1 MSESF
6 DSTPEGA
13 PRNLSRRRILKFLT
27 FIGAAGMAEGGESK
41 RETENALMVMEQ
53 LQSLV
58 SPSSNFCTV
67 GKQFLLDS
75 AGIDDVF
82 GGVLNW
88 VNFKIDR
95 EKNTYS
101 FLTLEQLV
109 EGWEYHRKLI
119 IPEVLTSHLNEDLI
133 HKNAIRVYPDSRGK
147 SIEDG
152 FSITFTYYSGGN
164 VWMSIYFYDQPYVG
178 TYIINGDNA
187 ENQGIQIDNFSKP
200 LSKEQLENI
209 KMKIIRKFA
218 EAYFGIKYIRDHD
231 TGIKVIQDPKDE

>member
-1 MSESF
+1 MSENF
-6 DSTPEGA
+6 
-13 PRNLSRRRILKFLT
+13 NKNVSRRELLKFLP
-27 FIGAAGMAEGGESK
+27 FIGAAGIVEGGESK
-41 RETENALMVMEQ
+41 KETESALMVMEQ

-58 SPSSNFCTV
+58 SPSSDFCSV
-67 GKQFLLDS
+67 GEQFLLDPV
-75 AGIDDVF
+75 GIDDVF
-82 GGVLNW
+82 GGILNW
-88 VNFKIDR
+88 ANFKIDR
-95 EKNTYS
+95 EKNSHS

-119 IPEVLTSHLNEDLI
+119 VPEILTLHLNEDLV

-178 TYIINGDNA
+178 TYIINGDNV
-187 ENQGIQIDNFSKP
+187 ENQGIQVDNFSKP
-200 LSKEQLENI
+200 LSKEQLEKI
-209 KMKIIRKFA
+209 KMKILGKFA

>member
-1 MSESF
+1 MSENF
-6 DSTPEGA
+6 
-13 PRNLSRRRILKFLT
+13 NKNVSRRELLKFLP

-41 RETENALMVMEQ
+41 KETESALMVMEQ

-58 SPSSNFCTV
+58 SPSSDFCCV
-67 GKQFLLDS
+67 DEQFLLDPV
-75 AGIDDVF
+75 GIDDVF
-82 GGVLNW
+82 GGILNW
-88 VNFKIDR
+88 ANFKIDK
-95 EKNTYS
+95 EKNPHS

-109 EGWEYHRKLI
+109 EGWEYNRKLI
-119 IPEVLTSHLNEDLI
+119 IPEVLTSHLNEDLV

-187 ENQGIQIDNFSKP
+187 ENQGIQVDNFSKP
-200 LSKEQLENI
+200 LSKEKLEKI
-209 KMKIIRKFA
+209 KMKILGKFA